1 MLSRLLY
8 FNDEVIYTFL
18 DCLLKKNSLEET
30 YFWICEYYYSGFI
43 DETWEYLFKIY
54 YDFYAIYNPKLEAFI
69 VENYNKYQDNNSINH
84 ILNCVKTLYN
94 SNSTPIIFCL
104 RHIEYK
110 ITSIYVGRV
119 PKWLKAL
126 NIGEKTHINFI
137 RSIKEFQW
145 DNIDKLLFYLN
156 KCSDWEKC
164 YQDVILYFKTQ
175 LNIINNTTLKHIPYN
190 DKKHI
195 LLATIIYCCIDV
207 KNIKKIKKIHKFN
220 NDVEVIHSFDETI
233 SIYKILKK
241 YRKYYISQNIGCF
254 SLYRYRSNMKPSEIL
269 YNWNYYCYKT
279 PIWNQRIKHYN
290 GRQYSLKKT
299 LKFPD
304 DDKYELFYN
313 KYNYEPDEQDIETQ
327 EKSLIAIEK
336 INIKCWL
343 LSIFEPS
350 KYYDNLPNI
359 IYY

>member
-18 DCLLKKNSLEET
+18 DCLLKKTSIQET

-43 DETWEYLFKIY
+43 DETWEYVFKIY
-54 YDFYAIYNPKLEAFI
+54 YDFYAIYNPKLEEFI
-69 VENYNKYQDNNSINH
+69 VENYNKYQGNNSINY

-94 SNSTPIIFCL
+94 SKSNPIIFCL
-104 RHIEYK
+104 RHKEY
-110 ITSIYVGRV
+110 TSTSVYVGRV
-119 PKWLKAL
+119 PKWLKSL
-126 NIGEKTHINFI
+126 NITEKSHINLI

-145 DNIDKLLFYLN
+145 DNTDKLLFYLN

-175 LNIINNTTLKHIPYN
+175 LNIKNNTTLKNIPYDN
-190 DKKHI
+190 KKHI
-195 LLATIIYCCIDV
+195 LLVTIIYCCIDINDV
-207 KNIKKIKKIHKFN
+207 KKIKKCYKFN
-220 NDVEVIHSFDETI
+220 DEIDTVASFDDTI
-233 SIYKILKK
+233 PIYKILKK
-241 YRKYYISQNIGCF
+241 YRTFYISQNIGCF
-254 SLYRYRSNMKPSEIL
+254 DLYRFRNGLKPNEIL

-279 PIWNQRIKHYN
+279 PIWNERIKNYN
-290 GRQYSLKKT
+290 GRQYSLKKI
-299 LKFPD
+299 LKFSD
-304 DDKYELFYN
+304 VDMYESFYD

-327 EKSLIAIEK
+327 EKSLISIEK
-336 INIKCWL
+336 INIKTWL
-343 LSIFEPS
+343 SSIFEES